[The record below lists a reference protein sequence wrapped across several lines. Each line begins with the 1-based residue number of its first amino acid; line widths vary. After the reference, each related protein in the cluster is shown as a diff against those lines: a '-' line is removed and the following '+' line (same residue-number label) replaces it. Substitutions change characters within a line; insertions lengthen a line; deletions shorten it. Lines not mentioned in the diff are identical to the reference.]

1 MAESGRRSRRV
12 GGRGWTPGGRGW
24 VWDSIVGGVVGIWE
38 GNVREWWGICG
49 RLPGCVGL
57 CRVLDSILL
66 AKHAILVQCVRVH
79 VCC

>member
-1 MAESGRRSRRV
+1 
-12 GGRGWTPGGRGW
+12 

-66 AKHAILVQCVRVH
+66 AKHAILVQCV
-79 VCC
+79 